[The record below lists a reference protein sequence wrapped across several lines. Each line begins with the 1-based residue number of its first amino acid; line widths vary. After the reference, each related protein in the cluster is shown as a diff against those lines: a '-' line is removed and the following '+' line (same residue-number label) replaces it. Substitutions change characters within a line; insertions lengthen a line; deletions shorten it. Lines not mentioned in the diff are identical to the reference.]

1 MLGAGPLEVPL
12 DEVSGVQH
20 DVPSHW
26 RRVTSALPERVRE
39 DEGPLLLASTNPTS
53 AEAAFPYHSV
63 TRSGVI
69 GYCHG
74 STCGAL
80 NSFRK
85 SELKFRTSN
94 STDCMC

>member
-74 STCGAL
+74 QYLRRPEFLS
-80 NSFRK
+80 K
-85 SELKFRTSN
+85 VRTEVSN
-94 STDCMC
+94 Q